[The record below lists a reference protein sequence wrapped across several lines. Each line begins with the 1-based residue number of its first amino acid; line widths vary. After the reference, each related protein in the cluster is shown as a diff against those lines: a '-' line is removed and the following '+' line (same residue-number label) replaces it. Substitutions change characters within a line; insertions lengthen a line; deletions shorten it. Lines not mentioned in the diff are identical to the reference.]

1 MIANYPIEDY
11 EPPTVTIW
19 QRINRLLWVVIVL
32 TVVGLIIAA
41 FLPEL
46 EKQREERGR
55 NEKLQQ
61 DIDQQKAIN
70 RHLQNQVDWLQNDP
84 DYLAIFARDKRNMM
98 KDGES
103 ILIIDPPKAP
113 AIQPEP
119 VKPPAGSGP
128 ARKRG
133 S

>member
-1 MIANYPIEDY
+1 LIANFPVEEY

-32 TVVGLIIAA
+32 TVVALIIGA

-46 EKQREERGR
+46 EKQRDERR
-55 NEKLQQ
+55 KNDDLQRS
-61 DIDQQKAIN
+61 IDQQKAIN
-70 RHLQNQVDWLQNDP
+70 RHLQNQVGWLQNDP

-98 KDGES
+98 KEGES

-113 AIQPEP
+113 ALQPEP
-119 VKPPAGSGP
+119 VVPPPGSGP
-128 ARKRG
+128 ARRR
-133 S
+133 

>member
-1 MIANYPIEDY
+1 MIANYPVEEY

-32 TVVGLIIAA
+32 TVVALIIGA

-46 EKQREERGR
+46 EKQRDERR
-55 NEKLQQ
+55 KNDDLQRS
-61 DIDQQKAIN
+61 IDQQKAIN
-70 RHLQNQVDWLQNDP
+70 RHLQNQVGWLQNDP

-98 KDGES
+98 KEGES

-113 AIQPEP
+113 VIQPEP
-119 VKPPAGSGP
+119 VVPPPGSGP
-128 ARKRG
+128 TRRR
-133 S
+133 

>member
-1 MIANYPIEDY
+1 MIANFPVEEY

-32 TVVGLIIAA
+32 TVVGLVIAA

-46 EKQREERGR
+46 QKQRDERR
-55 NEKLQQ
+55 KTDELQQ
-61 DIDQQKAIN
+61 SIDQQKVIN
-70 RHLQNQVDWLQNDP
+70 RHLKNQENWLQNDP

-98 KDGES
+98 KEGES
-103 ILIIDPPKAP
+103 ILVIDPPKAA

-119 VKPPAGSGP
+119 VLPSVERGP
-128 ARKRG
+128 SRKR
-133 S
+133 

>member
-1 MIANYPIEDY
+1 MIANFPVEEY
-11 EPPTVTIW
+11 EPPTVTVW

-32 TVVGLIIAA
+32 TVVVLIIGA
-41 FLPEL
+41 FMPEL
-46 EKQREERGR
+46 EKQREERR
-55 NEKLQQ
+55 KNDDLQRS
-61 DIDQQKAIN
+61 IDQQKAVN
-70 RHLQNQVDWLQNDP
+70 RHLQNRVGWLQNDP

-119 VKPPAGSGP
+119 VTPSPSSGP
-128 ARKRG
+128 ARNKR
-133 S
+133 